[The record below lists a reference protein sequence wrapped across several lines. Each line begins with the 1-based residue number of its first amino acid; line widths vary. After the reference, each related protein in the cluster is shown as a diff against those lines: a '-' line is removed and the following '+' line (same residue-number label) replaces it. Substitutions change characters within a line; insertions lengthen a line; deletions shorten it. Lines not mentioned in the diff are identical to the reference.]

1 MAEDAVCTDDEIAY
15 FFDLIGHVFP
25 AITVTREQIVYT
37 FSGVRPLPRHDATHP
52 GFVSRDYRIERRG
65 PAHNGTGAV
74 VLSLV
79 GGKWTTFRAL
89 SEHLANDVL
98 AELGAAR
105 KISTAELPIGGGAG
119 FPNDEAGVQKWI
131 KAHMASGRDADRTA
145 GLLTRYGTRA
155 EAVIA
160 YLDAGHDTLLRST
173 RELSVREL
181 EYMAVHEQV
190 GHLVDVLI
198 RRTSLAFRG
207 LVTGELLNEVAEVL
221 AGRLHWDAAARASE
235 IRHAQDVL
243 QRFHRVDTPSLIA

>member
-1 MAEDAVCTDDEIAY
+1 
-15 FFDLIGHVFP
+15 
-25 AITVTREQIVYT
+25 
-37 FSGVRPLPRHDATHP
+37 
-52 GFVSRDYRIERRG
+52 
-65 PAHNGTGAV
+65 

-89 SEHLANDVL
+89 AEHLTNDVL
-98 AELGAAR
+98 AELGMHR
-105 KISTAELPIGGGAG
+105 KVSTAQLPIGGGAG
-119 FPNDEAGVQKWI
+119 FPSDEAGVQKWI
-131 KAHMASGRDADRTA
+131 KEHMGAGRDADRTA

-155 EAVIA
+155 EAVMD
-160 YLDAGHDTLLRST
+160 YLDAGPDRLLHST

-181 EYMAVHEQV
+181 EFMAANEQV

-221 AGRLHWDAAARASE
+221 AVPLGWDGAARAAE

-243 QRFHRVDTPSLIA
+243 QRLHRVETHSLVA